1 MSKTEIINEEPNFD
15 EPAVQT
21 KEDQF
26 FGKQTEID
34 HTIPDDLEVTIVDD
48 TPIKDQGKK
57 PRAEDAPVEVD
68 DDAVDKEI
76 ADYSKRAA
84 DRIAKIKYEYH
95 EERRA
100 KEAATRESK
109 EAVQRLQTLMS
120 ENKRLQAMV
129 DQGGEVL
136 NKQAHNNALWAK
148 QNAQAEFKK
157 AYDEGDAEGM
167 TKAQEMIAKAT
178 LAEQQSMNMAQ
189 SVQAEI
195 VKKLPEEQPVPQV
208 QELDPDM
215 KAWSSKN
222 PWFMSTVPEHQE
234 MSSYALT
241 IDQRLRNQ
249 GILPEQDA
257 QKYYAEVDKAMHKE
271 YPSFFGV
278 QVEET
283 ADVVH
288 ETNTPKRQPS
298 TVVASATRDS
308 GNKKPSQIRLTQTQV
323 RLARQLGI
331 SPEQYA
337 NQLLKEI

>member
-1 MSKTEIINEEPNFD
+1 MSKVEIINEEPNFD

-26 FGKQTEID
+26 FGKQTQID

-48 TPIKDQGKK
+48 TPTEDQGKK
-57 PRAEDAPVEVD
+57 PRAEDTPVEVD
-68 DDAVDKEI
+68 DDVVDKEI

-120 ENKRLQAMV
+120 ENKKLQAMV

-148 QNAQAEFKK
+148 QNAQAEFKR
-157 AYDEGDAEGM
+157 AYDEGDADAM

-195 VKKLPEEQPVPQV
+195 AKKLPVEEPVQQT

-257 QKYYAEVDKAMHKE
+257 KKYYAEVDKAMHKE

>member
-1 MSKTEIINEEPNFD
+1 MSKAEIINEEPNFG
-15 EPAVQT
+15 ESVQQSQ
-21 KEDQF
+21 EDRF
-26 FGKQTEID
+26 FGRSTEID
-34 HTIPDDLEVTIVDD
+34 NKIPDDLEVTIIDD
-48 TPIKDQGKK
+48 TPKADQGRN
-57 PRAEDAPVEVD
+57 PRAGDTSVEVD
-68 DDAVDKEI
+68 DDIVDKEI

-100 KEAATRESK
+100 KEYAARESK
-109 EAVQRLQTLMS
+109 EAITRLQTLMS
-120 ENKRLQAMV
+120 ENQRLQAMV
-129 DQGGEVL
+129 EQGGQVL

-157 AYDEGDAEGM
+157 AYEEGDADAM
-167 TKAQEMIAKAT
+167 TKAQEMIARAT
-178 LAEQQSMNMAQ
+178 LAEQQSSNMAQ
-189 SVQAEI
+189 NVQAQVI
-195 VKKLPEEQPVPQV
+195 KNMPVQAPVQKT
-208 QELDPDM
+208 QELDPEM

-249 GILPEQDA
+249 GILPEKDA
-257 QKYYAEVDKAMHKE
+257 SKYYAEVDKNMRKE
-271 YPSFFGV
+271 YPNFFGV
-278 QVEET
+278 QVEQTE
-283 ADVVH
+283 DVVY
-288 ETNTPKRQPS
+288 ETRTPKRQPS

-323 RLARQLGI
+323 KLARQLGI
-331 SPEQYA
+331 TPEQYA

>member
-34 HTIPDDLEVTIVDD
+34 HKIPDDLEVTIVDD
-48 TPIKDQGKK
+48 TPAQDQGKK

-84 DRIAKIKYEYH
+84 DRISKIKYEYH

-129 DQGGEVL
+129 EQGGEVL

-148 QNAQAEFKK
+148 QNAQVEFKK
-157 AYDEGDAEGM
+157 AYEEGDADAM

-189 SVQAEI
+189 NVQAEI
-195 VKKLPEEQPVPQV
+195 VKKLPAEQPVEQT

-222 PWFMSTVPEHQE
+222 PWFMSTVPEHKD

-241 IDQRLRNQ
+241 IDTRLRNQ

-283 ADVVH
+283 AEVVH
-288 ETNTPKRQPS
+288 ETGTTKRQPS

>member
-57 PRAEDAPVEVD
+57 PRAEDTPVEVD
-68 DDAVDKEI
+68 DDVVDKEI

-120 ENKRLQAMV
+120 ENKKLQAMV

-148 QNAQAEFKK
+148 QNAQAEFKR
-157 AYDEGDAEGM
+157 AYDEGDADAM

-195 VKKLPEEQPVPQV
+195 AKKLPAEQPVQQT

>member
-48 TPIKDQGKK
+48 TPVEDQGKK

-100 KEAATRESK
+100 KQSQERLAK
-109 EAVQRLQTLMS
+109 EATTRLQTVMQENQRLQ
-120 ENKRLQAMV
+120 KMV
-129 DQGGEVL
+129 EQGGNVL
-136 NKQAHNNALWAK
+136 NQTAYNNALWAK
-148 QNAQAEFKK
+148 QNAQAEFKR
-157 AYDEGDAEGM
+157 AYDEGDADAM

-195 VKKLPEEQPVPQV
+195 TKKLPAEQPVQQT

-257 QKYYAEVDKAMHKE
+257 QKYYMC
-271 YPSFFGV
+271 G
-278 QVEET
+278 
-283 ADVVH
+283 
-288 ETNTPKRQPS
+288 
-298 TVVASATRDS
+298 
-308 GNKKPSQIRLTQTQV
+308 
-323 RLARQLGI
+323 GI
-331 SPEQYA
+331 F
-337 NQLLKEI
+337 